1 MEKMTSEGKIRKIVP
16 SGSQSACYFLEIDI
30 SRSDTSGQGAASSPV
45 SSKDQKVPYALEIT
59 LCSELTNALSRDVI
73 LELLG
78 QMEFRRIRKG
88 ERFIRQGEEAGH
100 FYLILKG
107 SCIVR
112 LEKDDMF
119 FTLAQLGPGELVGE
133 MAVFTGEKCGANVE
147 AETDM
152 DILGMSREQF
162 EILSQKYPEFRG
174 YFSEIVTQRLSTSK
188 ITAEKKIGKYLITEK
203 IGDGGSSIIYKG
215 IHEVL
220 KLPVAIKM
228 LKHEMAMDPDFIKIF
243 SNEAKII
250 AQLNHPQIVRVYDI
264 EELYRT
270 VFIIMEYL
278 EGVPL
283 RQMLDS
289 TKKMSFTKTLDIL
302 LQVCYGLEYAHKYGI
317 IHQDINPKNI
327 FVQPDGGVKIIDFG
341 LACRIGSVD
350 ENFLFPGTIYY
361 ISPEQIKGN
370 PVDERTDIY
379 SLGITAYEMVT
390 GTLPTVGNDMKILI
404 NWHLNEDVHDT
415 RGILPDLPDEIHTFF
430 MRSIRKDPAARFN
443 HISEVIGL
451 FKPLSEKCGVQVEP
465 NFCIQQKMIGMFL
478 SYQEQQR
485 LTLKRLIEEFD
496 RNVSEAGAVL
506 KITQFED

>member
-1 MEKMTSEGKIRKIVP
+1 MTSEGKIRKISP
-16 SGSQSACYFLEIDI
+16 SGSQSACYFLEIDLTRKDPSDEGSI
-30 SRSDTSGQGAASSPV
+30 SAAEAV
-45 SSKDQKVPYALEIT
+45 TDQKMPYSLEIT

-73 LELLG
+73 QELLG
-78 QMEFRRIRKG
+78 QMGFQRIRKG
-88 ERFIRQGEEAGH
+88 ERFIRQGEEADQ

-107 SCIVR
+107 SCTVR
-112 LEKDDMF
+112 LEKDNMF
-119 FTLAQLGPGELVGE
+119 FTLAKLGPGDLVGE
-133 MAVFTGEKCGANVE
+133 MAVFTGEIRGASVE

-152 DILGMSREQF
+152 DVLGMSREQF
-162 EILSQKYPEFRG
+162 EILSQKYPEFRE
-174 YFSEIVTQRLSTSK
+174 YLSEIVTQRLSTSK

-215 IHEVL
+215 IHNIL

-250 AQLNHPQIVRVYDI
+250 AQLNCPQIVRVYDI

-283 RQMLDS
+283 RQMLDN
-289 TKKMSFTKTLDIL
+289 TNKMSLTKTLDIL

-361 ISPEQIKGN
+361 ISPEQIKGD

-379 SLGITAYEMVT
+379 SLGITVYEMVT
-390 GTLPTVGNDMKILI
+390 STLPTSGDDMKTLV
-404 NWHLNEDVHDT
+404 NWHLNEDIHDT
-415 RGILPDLPDEIHTFF
+415 RGIFPDLPDEIHTFF
-430 MRSIRKDPAARFN
+430 MKSIRKDPAARFN

-451 FKPLSEKCGVQVEP
+451 LKPLSEKCGVQVEP
-465 NFCIQQKMIGMFL
+465 NFCVQQKMVGMFL
-478 SYQEQQR
+478 VYQEQQR
-485 LTLKRLIEEFD
+485 LKLKRLIEEFN
-496 RNVSEAGAVL
+496 RNVSESGAVL